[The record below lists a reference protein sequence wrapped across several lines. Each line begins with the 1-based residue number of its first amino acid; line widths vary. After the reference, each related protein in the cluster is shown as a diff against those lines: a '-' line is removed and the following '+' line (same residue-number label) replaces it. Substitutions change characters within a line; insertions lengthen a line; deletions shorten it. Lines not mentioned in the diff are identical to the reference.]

1 MQSARSINIFL
12 KMKVVI
18 SGYGKMG
25 RMVEKVLLE
34 KGIECAGKSEDITA
48 FDEELAREC
57 VCIDFT
63 VPAAFRSNYRFL
75 AENFKAVVVGTTGW
89 DDIREEVVSCFEK
102 HGTPMIY
109 ASNFSIGVNVFFAVT
124 DFISSLLG
132 KTGGYS
138 PYMVEKH
145 HCHKLDA
152 PSGTARSLADIV
164 DRNMGGRMDIQ
175 SVRCGEI
182 PGIHTIGFEGINDR
196 ITMTHEAF
204 SREGFARGAV
214 EAALK
219 TELVSGV
226 HEFKDIVF
234 GMSPE
239 KKL

>member
-1 MQSARSINIFL
+1 MQDVRYTNICL
-12 KMKVVI
+12 GMKVVI

-34 KGIECAGKSEDITA
+34 RNIECAGKSEDIRS
-48 FDEELAREC
+48 FDKTIAGES

-63 VPAAFRSNYRFL
+63 VPEAFRENYRFL

-89 DDIREEVVSCFEK
+89 NDIKDEVIGYFEK
-102 HGTPMIY
+102 CGTPMIY

-138 PYMVEKH
+138 PYIVEKH

-152 PSGTARSLADIV
+152 PSGTARSLAGII
-164 DRNMGGRMDIQ
+164 DRNMSVNTDIQ

-182 PGIHTIGFEGINDR
+182 PGIHTIGFEGTNDR

-204 SREGFARGAV
+204 SREGFAQGAV
-214 EAALK
+214 EAAVR
-219 TELVSGV
+219 TESLSGV
-226 HEFKDIVF
+226 HEFKDVVF
-234 GMSPE
+234 R
-239 KKL
+239 